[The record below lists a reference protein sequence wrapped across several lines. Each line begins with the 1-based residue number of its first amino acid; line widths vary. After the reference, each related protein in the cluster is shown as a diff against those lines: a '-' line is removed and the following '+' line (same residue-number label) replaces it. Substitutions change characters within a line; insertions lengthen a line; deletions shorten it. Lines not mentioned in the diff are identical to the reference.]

1 MQLARFHI
9 LSFKILRDEIEITET
24 VTEYPILTADY
35 KAR

>member
-24 VTEYPILTADY
+24 VTVCLILIAD
-35 KAR
+35 